1 MTMDSWTKKKRSA
14 VMAKIKSQDTKPELL
29 VRRYLYSRGYRYRK
43 NVKSLPGSPDIVLRK
58 YGIAIFI
65 HGCFWHG
72 HVVDGHIPKT
82 NSDFWKR
89 KIERNQERDKEN
101 SGKLKALGWKV
112 MTIWECQL
120 KKKVR
125 EKTLFEVEYFI
136 NKTFLDKYR
145 LVYPK
150 PYTGINMENTPGIV
164 AEGMEIYH
172 K

>member
-1 MTMDSWTKKKRSA
+1 
-14 VMAKIKSQDTKPELL
+14 MAKIKSKDTKPELL
-29 VRRYLYSRGYRYRK
+29 IRRYLYSRGYRYRK

-72 HVVDGHIPKT
+72 HVVDGHIPHT

-89 KIERNQERDKEN
+89 KIEKNQERDKKN
-101 SGKLKALGWKV
+101 NKKLKALGWKV

-125 EKTLFEVEYFI
+125 NKTLLEIEYLI
-136 NKTFLDKYR
+136 NKTFLDQYR
-145 LVYPK
+145 SSSPKLYSEINIEYP
-150 PYTGINMENTPGIV
+150 PSIAVEDIEEYI
-164 AEGMEIYH
+164 
-172 K
+172 

>member
-1 MTMDSWTKKKRSA
+1 
-14 VMAKIKSQDTKPELL
+14 MAKIKSQDTKPELL

-72 HVVDGHIPKT
+72 HIVDGHIPHT

-89 KIERNQERDKEN
+89 KIEKNQERDRKN
-101 SGKLKALGWKV
+101 SEKLKALGWKV

-125 EKTLFEVEYFI
+125 DKTLLEIEYLI
-136 NKTFLDKYR
+136 NKTFLDQYR
-145 LVYPK
+145 SSSPK
-150 PYTGINMENTPGIV
+150 LYTEINIEHTPSIA
-164 AEGMEIYH
+164 AEGMEEYIST
-172 K
+172 KKPE